1 MDVITSVTEMQLWSR
16 EARKAGRVIACVPT
30 MGFLHDGH
38 LALMRE
44 GKRRGDVLV
53 VTIFVNPTQFGIGED
68 FDQYPRDLEGDKKLT
83 LQVGTDIIFAPP
95 VAEMYPHG
103 YQTFVTVDKVTQAL
117 CGLSRP
123 THFQGVT
130 TVVAKLFNIIQP
142 HVAVFGE
149 KDYQQLVVI
158 RRMVKDL
165 NFNIEI
171 IGYPIVR
178 EKDGL
183 AMSSRNK
190 YLNEEERKAAL
201 CLWDS
206 LNRAERLYHKG
217 ERSAPRLIQ
226 EMDNRINAE
235 KLAEVDYIRICN
247 AETLVDSE
255 TIDGNA
261 VIALAVRFGKT
272 RLIDNRSLK

>member
-206 LNRAERLYHKG
+206 LNRAERLYLKG

-226 EMDNRINAE
+226 EMNNRINAE